1 MALSAVPSKV
11 LKSFIGLE
19 ETEPIVRSTPTVSKY
34 QSRSHVDQLV
44 TMRRSK
50 VNPLLTT
57 FQSKSGP
64 NSTITVPRNLSATCV
79 SRASMCSITEDIQHK
94 PPPSSQGNKNC
105 SDVAL
110 RRKGAMKKPYSPWRT
125 TVEIDDT
132 STEKEHA
139 PLRRAFSADV
149 LQNSLSPYNPDKP
162 LIKNFPLKKLS
173 QMSHLARARS
183 IKTTIG
189 PLTKEVCEQLNILVE
204 SDNHNKVALYIT
216 IITLNG
222 VKNV

>member
-19 ETEPIVRSTPTVSKY
+19 EPEPIVRSTPTVSKY
-34 QSRSHVDQLV
+34 QPRSNIDQLV
-44 TMRRSK
+44 TMCQSK
-50 VNPLLTT
+50 ADPLPTT
-57 FQSKSGP
+57 FQSKSDL
-64 NSTITVPRNLSATCV
+64 NSTITIPRNSSATCV
-79 SRASMCSITEDIQHK
+79 FRSSMCSITENIQYE
-94 PPPSSQGNKNC
+94 PPPSQTC
-105 SDVAL
+105 SDMAL
-110 RRKGAMKKPYSPWRT
+110 KRTNAMKKPYSPWRT

-132 STEKEHA
+132 SAVQKERT

-149 LQNSLSPYNPDKP
+149 LQSSLSPYNPDKP
-162 LIKNFPLKKLS
+162 LFPLKKS

-204 SDNHNKVALYIT
+204 PDNNDKVSYQ
-216 IITLNG
+216 
-222 VKNV
+222 